1 VARAACPERA
11 EGPASRRQPGANQKA
26 IVAEI
31 DENAIARHLME
42 VLDLRSPP
50 GRWPILARSQ
60 LARWTLRTELTQ
72 VVVHVEVGQTHPLG
86 VGHAAEMGMRLPME
100 VSGLAREMVHEVL
113 QIAQIGVENS
123 GGARRFQTHAQPE
136 SVGQDRPSGART
148 SFPSGAAWWDGRIE
162 VGRGVRLC
170 RGD

>member
-1 VARAACPERA
+1 MLPARPSRKPVGVARAACPERA

-86 VGHAAEMGMRLPME
+86 VGHAAEMGMRRPVE

-123 GGARRFQTHAQPE
+123 GGGAPFSDSCTAGIRRPGQTIWCA
-136 SVGQDRPSGART
+136 DI
-148 SFPSGAAWWDGRIE
+148 FPQR
-162 VGRGVRLC
+162 RGVV
-170 RGD
+170 GWAD